1 MIFLCSGFEL
11 RVLFECKCMLIFI
24 ICRTFGS
31 MSDPAQLQN
40 MCYDLSMDLA
50 EDLKAA
56 DLMVC

>member
-1 MIFLCSGFEL
+1 MIFLCSGYEL
-11 RVLFECKCMLIFI
+11 RVLFECNAKFFI

-50 EDLKAA
+50 EDLKTA

>member
-1 MIFLCSGFEL
+1 
-11 RVLFECKCMLIFI
+11 MLIFI